1 MGNGHFGTHGENAA
15 KLVVEELRQDIGD
28 VIPHH
33 HMEVAK
39 IVLENRQNQYDAT
52 QSFVLRVRLDAFYAL
67 NLIQNIMKMSFS
79 YYLIHFLYHK
89 FLGCVDTY
97 PRNYQCK
104 RQWPCSKLKAKCN
117 KSWKAALSKKCEKK
131 IPKAVLKKKVY
142 AFCKKTCRKCGCNNN
157 FMFIFISSIWI
168 TKICKSLF

>member
-52 QSFVLRVRLDAFYAL
+52 QSTVLHVRFDAFYAL
-67 NLIQNIMKMSFS
+67 NLIQNIIMSFS
-79 YYLIHFLYHK
+79 NYLIHFLS
-89 FLGCVDTY
+89 V
-97 PRNYQCK
+97 
-104 RQWPCSKLKAKCN
+104 
-117 KSWKAALSKKCEKK
+117 
-131 IPKAVLKKKVY
+131 
-142 AFCKKTCRKCGCNNN
+142 
-157 FMFIFISSIWI
+157 
-168 TKICKSLF
+168 

>member
-67 NLIQNIMKMSFS
+67 NLIQNITF
-79 YYLIHFLYHK
+79 
-89 FLGCVDTY
+89 V
-97 PRNYQCK
+97 
-104 RQWPCSKLKAKCN
+104 
-117 KSWKAALSKKCEKK
+117 
-131 IPKAVLKKKVY
+131 
-142 AFCKKTCRKCGCNNN
+142 
-157 FMFIFISSIWI
+157 
-168 TKICKSLF
+168 